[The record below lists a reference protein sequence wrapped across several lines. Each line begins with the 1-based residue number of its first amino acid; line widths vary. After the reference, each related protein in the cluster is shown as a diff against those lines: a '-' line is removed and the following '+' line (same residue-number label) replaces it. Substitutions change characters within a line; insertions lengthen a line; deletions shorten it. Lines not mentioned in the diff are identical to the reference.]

1 VSLEYATLIFLVAV
15 FVAAEGYR
23 ILRGRR
29 GVVLSVDSGKMGE
42 SALVGLRALILMENG
57 AEIMADIPACTVCI
71 GRLSVG
77 TEVRVTSSDRGY
89 LVDIPW
95 CRRLT

>member
-1 VSLEYATLIFLVAV
+1 MSFEYATLIFLVAV
-15 FVAAEGYR
+15 FLAAEAHR

-29 GVVLSVDSGKMGE
+29 GVVLSVDSGQLGE
-42 SALVGLRALILMENG
+42 SALVGVRALILMENG
-57 AEIMADIPACTVCI
+57 AEITADIPACTVCI

-77 TEVRVTSSDRGY
+77 TEVRVTSSERGY